1 MRQTFTWFI
10 SSLTTITIVAA
21 PCWSLDKSVRN
32 LGIDA
37 DYLHKKP
44 YNLTGQKIAIGQVEI
59 GRPGKFGFD
68 KIVNWNPNF
77 QLAGIYYQN
86 KIAKANSNLDNHAAM
101 VAAVMISKDKKLR
114 GVAPNAKLYSSA
126 VGALKGSGQP
136 QECLT
141 SQHIA
146 QQNGGD
152 LRAINFSFGES
163 LEQDHQKDYKLDGSS
178 LLTQCIDWSSRVH
191 NTLYVIAG
199 NQGQGGIPIPTDH
212 YNGITT
218 AYTTKQEGIYK
229 KVDFTNLSALPIGV
243 GRSLIKREINFGK
256 RRAINLVAPGGKV
269 SIYDLSG
276 TIQNVS
282 GTSFAAPHITASVAL
297 LQEFGDRQLKYKKP
311 NWSLGSRRHEVSKA
325 VLLNSADKLQDNGD
339 GYLLN
344 MTRTIFSKSHYNWL
358 QSEAYHNPEIPV
370 DIQMGI
376 GQLNVLRAYQQFSAG
391 QWKPNN
397 LVSSIGWDYGSVTR
411 NNSRDYSISKPL
423 HKNTY
428 ISITLV
434 WDRLTELND
443 KNANQKYD
451 LGESFNNKGLNNLD
465 IFLMPTKANN
475 ISQSICSSVS
485 RVDNLEH
492 IFCTIPKTDY
502 YKIRVQ
508 YTKQINRPYQP
519 YALAWW
525 GVSD

>member
-1 MRQTFTWFI
+1 MRQIFAWFI
-10 SSLTTITIVAA
+10 SGLTTVFIVVA
-21 PCWSLDKSVRN
+21 PCWGLNKSVRK
-32 LGIDA
+32 LGIYA

-59 GRPGKFGFD
+59 GRPGRFGFD
-68 KIVNWNPNF
+68 KIVAWNPNF

-86 KIAKANSNLDNHAAM
+86 KAVKANSNLDNHAAM

-114 GVAPNAKLYSSA
+114 GVAPNAKLYASA

-163 LEQDHQKDYKLDGSS
+163 LEQDHHKDYKLDGSS

-191 NTLYVIAG
+191 DTLYVIAG

-218 AYTTKQEGIYK
+218 AYTTKQKGVYTKI
-229 KVDFTNLSALPIGV
+229 DFPNLSALPVGI
-243 GRSLIKREINFGK
+243 GRSLIKKEINFGK

-276 TIQNVS
+276 IIQKVS
-282 GTSFAAPHITASVAL
+282 GTSFAAPHITGSIAL
-297 LQEFGDRQLKYKKP
+297 LQEFGDRQLKYKKS
-311 NWSLGSRRHEVSKA
+311 NWSLDSRRHEVSKA
-325 VLLNSADKLQDNGD
+325 VLLNSADKLQDNGN

-344 MTRTIFSKSHYNWL
+344 MTRTILSKSHYSWL

-397 LVSSIGWDYGSVTR
+397 LVPPIGWDYGNVTK
-411 NNSRDYSISKPL
+411 NNSQDYSISKPL
-423 HKNTY
+423 HSNTY

-451 LGESFNNKGLNNLD
+451 LGESFNNRGLNNLD
-465 IFLMPTKANN
+465 IFLMPTKTNN
-475 ISQSICSSVS
+475 ISQSVCASIS

-492 IFCTIPKTDY
+492 IFCTIPKTDH

-508 YTKQINRPYQP
+508 YTNQANKPHQS

-525 GVSD
+525 SVSN